1 MYSVFPKYGLWWA
14 AALASRG
21 LLCIVTSLSL
31 LCVVLFA
38 FMIGFFLTSLRVVLF
53 VFVIFVCLNFFL
65 CVIFLLDN
73 VKWLSYVAAPLQSD
87 NHIIDLVDNSMTE
100 LE

>member
-21 LLCIVTSLSL
+21 LLYIVASLSF

-38 FMIGFFLTSLRVVLF
+38 FMIGFFLTSLSVVLF
-53 VFVIFVCLNFFL
+53 VFVIFASDTVLVFVSFNL
-65 CVIFLLDN
+65 LSVISYLIM
-73 VKWLSYVAAPLQSD
+73 LSG
-87 NHIIDLVDNSMTE
+87 
-100 LE
+100 